1 MAEWDQSNPTDSS
14 LISQYPQ
21 NERDARD
28 AVRANFTINH
38 HAADDDDVG
47 KHEVIELLANATPIG
62 VAGQG
67 NFYTKDVDSGE
78 IELFY
83 QDEDGNETQLTE
95 RGAITN
101 FPNVTG
107 SVTANQTDLNRTS
120 EHLSVGDLK
129 MWPFSSLK
137 AGHLWANGE
146 TIGDD
151 GSGADHESSEYE
163 ALFDLLVADAPAW
176 GNAGTEV
183 FADGDTVSLP
193 DMRDRSPLGTA
204 TIGTDDAGRVDNTST
219 GLGDT
224 GGEDEHQLTGNEMP
238 SHNHGGNTGSDGAH
252 NHGITQSDTDADPAV
267 FPDSALRAGET
278 SGPANTDT
286 NTNTINS
293 QGNHN
298 HNISTSGGDSAHNNM
313 HPFAAV
319 NFIIAYR

>member
-1 MAEWDQSNPTDSS
+1 MSDWDQSNPTDSS

-28 AVRANFTINH
+28 AVRANFSINH
-38 HAADDDDVG
+38 HATDDSDVG
-47 KHEVIELLANATPIG
+47 KHEVIELLANATPTA

-67 NFYTKDVDSGE
+67 NFYTKDTGSGE
-78 IELFY
+78 IELFH

-120 EHLSVGDLK
+120 EHLFVGDLK
-129 MWPFSSLK
+129 MWPFSTLK

-224 GGEDEHQLTGNEMP
+224 GGEDEHQLSNGEMP
-238 SHNHGGNTGSDGAH
+238 SHNHGGTTGNHSHRHNLLTDAGGGDNPSMIISTEPTEGAVSRSDSNLQGDPWLSNDNH
-252 NHGITQSDTDADPAV
+252 NHGISSD
-267 FPDSALRAGET
+267 
-278 SGPANTDT
+278 
-286 NTNTINS
+286 
-293 QGNHN
+293 
-298 HNISTSGGDSAHNNM
+298 GGGGGHNNM

>member
-1 MAEWDQSNPTDSS
+1 MAEWDQGNPTDSS

-47 KHEVIELLANATPIG
+47 KHEVIELLANATPTG

-137 AGHLWANGE
+137 AGHLWADGQ

-204 TIGTDDAGRVDNTST
+204 SMGAGDAGRVDTYST

-224 GGEDEHQLTGNEMP
+224 GGEDAHQLTENELA
-238 SHNHGGNTGSDGAH
+238 SHNHGGNTGNDSHRHSLLTETGGGD
-252 NHGITQSDTDADPAV
+252 NPVEIISTQSTDGSV
-267 FPDSALRAGET
+267 NR
-278 SGPANTDT
+278 TDT
-286 NTNTINS
+286 NL
-293 QGNHN
+293 QGNPWMSNDSHN
-298 HNISTSGGDSAHNNM
+298 HNIPSDGGDSAHNTV